1 MSQLALRPGAFEPWA
16 GLPPELAEVIKPEL
30 GTLAEEIVDAVRER
44 IPEFGQSMGEPYEYV
59 IRVGVERALTQ
70 FADKVGDPSLTV
82 DDWDAVHRKLGYG
95 EFQQGRSLDA
105 LQAAYRLGARVAWRR
120 LADAG
125 LRLELPAPLLFQL
138 GEAVIAYVDQLAS
151 LSVEGYA
158 EAQAHAAG
166 ARERRRRQLMQMLL
180 SDPPPSAL
188 AIADLAKSARWTVPE
203 RLVAVA
209 LEPRGDDR
217 ELTLPDLGPAVL
229 VDLEGAEPCLLVPE
243 AQLDRTEA
251 ALRTVL
257 HGSRA
262 ALGLPVPV
270 PDARRSLRWAR
281 RALALLRRGTLSGQH
296 VVRSADHLSTLM
308 LLADEPLVELFAERR
323 LAPLRQLT
331 VKQQARLSE
340 TLLAWLETRGG
351 APEVAS
357 RLQVHPQTV
366 RYRLRQLEALFG
378 EQLHDPDSR
387 FELESALRA
396 LAVLRGPAAT
406 DGD

>member
-1 MSQLALRPGAFEPWA
+1 MSQLAVRPGAFEPWS
-16 GLPPELAEVIKPEL
+16 GLPAELAEVIKPEL
-30 GTLAEEIVDAVRER
+30 GTLAEEIVEAVREG
-44 IPEFGQSMGEPYEYV
+44 IPEFGRSMGESYEYV

-70 FADKVGDPSLTV
+70 FADKVGDPNLEV

-125 LRLELPAPLLFQL
+125 LRLDLPAPLLFQL
-138 GEAVIAYVDQLAS
+138 GEAVIAYVDQLAA

-180 SDPPPSAL
+180 SDPPPSAA
-188 AIADLAKSARWTVPE
+188 AIADMAKTARWSVPE
-203 RLVAVA
+203 RLVAIA
-209 LEPRGDDR
+209 LEPRADDR

-229 VDLEGAEPCLLVPE
+229 IDLEGSEPCLLVPE
-243 AQLDRTEA
+243 TQLERTEA
-251 ALRTVL
+251 ALRSVL
-257 HGSRA
+257 RSSRA
-262 ALGLPVPV
+262 AIGLPVAV

-281 RALALLRRGTLSGQH
+281 RALAFLRRGTLSNQQ
-296 VVRSADHLSTLM
+296 VVRTADHLSTLL
-308 LLADEPLVELFAERR
+308 LLADEALVEVFAERR

-387 FELESALRA
+387 FELECALRA
-396 LAVLRGPAAT
+396 LAVVKAPSA
-406 DGD
+406 D

>member
-1 MSQLALRPGAFEPWA
+1 MSQLAVRPGAFEPWA
-16 GLPPELAEVIKPEL
+16 GLPSELADVIKPEL
-30 GTLAEEIVDAVRER
+30 GTLAEEIVEAVREG
-44 IPEFGQSMGEPYEYV
+44 IPEFGRSMGESYEYV

-70 FADKVGDPSLTV
+70 FADKVGDPNLTV

-125 LRLELPAPLLFQL
+125 LRFSIPAPLLFQL
-138 GEAVIAYVDQLAS
+138 GEAVIAYVDQLAA

-166 ARERRRRQLMQMLL
+166 ARERRRRQLMQTLL
-180 SDPPPSAL
+180 ADPPPSEA
-188 AIADLAKSARWTVPE
+188 AIADLARTARWTVPE
-203 RLVAVA
+203 RLVAIA
-209 LEPRGDDR
+209 LEPRADDR

-229 VDLEGAEPCLLVPE
+229 IDLEGSEPCLLVPE
-243 AQLDRTEA
+243 AQLERIEA
-251 ALRTVL
+251 ALRSVP
-257 HGSRA
+257 HPSRA
-262 ALGLPVPV
+262 AIGLPVAV
-270 PDARRSLRWAR
+270 PDALRSLRWAR
-281 RALALLRRGTLSGQH
+281 RALAFLRRGALSSQQ
-296 VVRSADHLSTLM
+296 VVRSADHLSTLL
-308 LLADEPLVELFAERR
+308 LLADEALVEVFAERR

-366 RYRLRQLEALFG
+366 RYRLRQLEALFSD
-378 EQLHDPDSR
+378 QLHDPDSR
-387 FELESALRA
+387 FELECALRA
-396 LAVLRGPAAT
+396 LAVVRRP
-406 DGD
+406 

>member
-1 MSQLALRPGAFEPWA
+1 MSQLAMRPGAFEPWA

-30 GTLAEEIVDAVRER
+30 GTLAEEIVDAVREG
-44 IPEFGQSMGEPYEYV
+44 IPEFGRSMGEPYEYV

-70 FADKVGDPSLTV
+70 FADKVGDPKLTV

-125 LRLELPAPLLFQL
+125 LRLDIPAPLLFRL
-138 GEAVIAYVDQLAS
+138 GEAVIVYVDQLAA

-180 SDPPPSAL
+180 SDPPPSA
-188 AIADLAKSARWTVPE
+188 AAVADLAKSARWTVPE

-209 LEPRGDDR
+209 LEPHGDDR

-243 AQLDRTEA
+243 AQLERTEG

-262 ALGLPVPV
+262 AIGLPVAV
-270 PDARRSLRWAR
+270 PDARRSLEWAR
-281 RALALLRRGTLSGQH
+281 RTLALLRRGSLSSRPIARCG
-296 VVRSADHLSTLM
+296 DHLATLL
-308 LLADEPLVELFAERR
+308 LLADEPLVQVFAERR

-378 EQLHDPDSR
+378 EQLHDPDAR
-387 FELESALRA
+387 FELECALRA
-396 LAVLRGPAAT
+396 LSVLRGPIAA
-406 DGD
+406 DPD